1 MACTNPFRNHDREI
15 SGQVVTKDAVSCIFT
30 AAADG
35 GGQIRAISAAAA
47 TGAHGADRYAEPAEP
62 SVLEDR
68 LQETLRMAQTLRR
81 IHEVYSRMEREAAD
95 GLEFPVNHLGG
106 IAHGRTSP
114 GGTPVMPPF
123 GVNGPDIIIVP
134 KGVSAE
140 EAISGLDIAMVLI
153 QLRGVD
159 ILVGAAPVE
168 MLTVE
173 VPAGLTFGAYAA
185 EG

>member
-1 MACTNPFRNHDREI
+1 MQFHVYLPRLLM
-15 SGQVVTKDAVSCIFT
+15 
-30 AAADG
+30 AADRLE
-35 GGQIRAISAAAA
+35 QSARRQQRALTEL
-47 TGAHGADRYAEPAEP
+47 TGTLNRLNRLSYMENQLRRLRRRARQ
-62 SVLEDR
+62 LEDR

-140 EAISGLDIAMVLI
+140 EAISGLDLAMVLS

-168 MLTVE
+168 LLTVE

>member
-1 MACTNPFRNHDREI
+1 MQFHVYLPRLLM
-15 SGQVVTKDAVSCIFT
+15 
-30 AAADG
+30 AADRLE
-35 GGQIRAISAAAA
+35 QSARRQQRALTEL
-47 TGAHGADRYAEPAEP
+47 TGTLNRLNRLSYMENQRRRLRRRARQ
-62 SVLEDR
+62 LEDR

>member
-1 MACTNPFRNHDREI
+1 MQFHVYLPRLLM
-15 SGQVVTKDAVSCIFT
+15 
-30 AAADG
+30 AADRLEQSARRQQRALTELTG
-35 GGQIRAISAAAA
+35 TLNRLNRLSYMENQLRRLRRRARQI
-47 TGAHGADRYAEPAEP
+47 
-62 SVLEDR
+62 EDR

-106 IAHGRTSP
+106 IAPGRTSP
-114 GGTPVMPPF
+114 GGTPVMTPF
-123 GVNGPDIIIVP
+123 GVSGPDIIIVP
-134 KGVSAE
+134 KGVSAG

-168 MLTVE
+168 LLTVE

>member
-1 MACTNPFRNHDREI
+1 MQFHVYLPRLLM
-15 SGQVVTKDAVSCIFT
+15 
-30 AAADG
+30 AADRLE
-35 GGQIRAISAAAA
+35 QSARRQQRALTEL
-47 TGAHGADRYAEPAEP
+47 TGTLNRLNRLSYMENQLRRLRRRARQ
-62 SVLEDR
+62 LEDR

-106 IAHGRTSP
+106 IAPGRTLPGGP

-159 ILVGAAPVE
+159 ILGVAAPVE
-168 MLTVE
+168 LLTVE